1 MVIIEEILGYFL
13 IGFILIAVL
22 SVFYIPF
29 YFLLRKKIPLIRQ
42 IVYFL
47 FGACVFI
54 ILSATVFIGINIVP
68 AGRRTLNI
76 IPFRVFTESWEMGF
90 IKKISQ
96 TFANIVM
103 FMPLGFIFPVAF
115 KKARKLYTTTIYMAL
130 FSFLIEFVQ
139 YFIGR
144 SSDID
149 DFMLNT
155 LGGISGYFIFFI
167 LSRVF
172 ENKSFWKKLTGTI
185 KQV

>member
-1 MVIIEEILGYFL
+1 
-13 IGFILIAVL
+13 
-22 SVFYIPF
+22 
-29 YFLLRKKIPLIRQ
+29 
-42 IVYFL
+42 
-47 FGACVFI
+47 
-54 ILSATVFIGINIVP
+54 
-68 AGRRTLNI
+68 
-76 IPFRVFTESWEMGF
+76 
-90 IKKISQ
+90 
-96 TFANIVM
+96 M